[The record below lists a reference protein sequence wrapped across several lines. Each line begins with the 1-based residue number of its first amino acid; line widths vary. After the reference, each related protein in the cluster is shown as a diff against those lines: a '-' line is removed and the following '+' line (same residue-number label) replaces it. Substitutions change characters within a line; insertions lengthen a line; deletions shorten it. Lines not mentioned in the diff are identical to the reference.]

1 MLRSRL
7 PRALA
12 GAAVLSLAVA
22 SSSAAQGAPTATAP
36 APGYQLQ
43 PSGRATTVVEM
54 TVRMPQG
61 TPAAQRPAPKRIT
74 IDYGQPHLRSRD
86 VAPLMTPEKGP
97 WRLGANTS
105 TSLTS
110 DVDLMIG
117 DKEVPKG
124 SYTLWVA
131 RKGDAAE
138 LVVNKQTGQWGTA
151 HDAAHDLVRIPL
163 RVRTISGPLDALQVT
178 LVPTGGSTKGVLR
191 IVWGTVEMEADWTAK
206 P

>member
-12 GAAVLSLAVA
+12 GAAFLSLAIA
-22 SSSAAQGAPTATAP
+22 SSSAAQTPAP
-36 APGYQLQ
+36 AYQLQ
-43 PSGRATTVVEM
+43 PSGRATTVVELAA
-54 TVRMPQG
+54 RAPQG

-74 IDYGQPHLRSRD
+74 IDYGQPHLRGRD
-86 VAPLMTPEKGP
+86 VAPLMTPDKGP

-105 TSLTS
+105 TSLVS
-110 DVDLMIG
+110 DVDLTIG
-117 DKEVPKG
+117 DKDVPKG
-124 SYTLWVA
+124 SYTLWVQ

-163 RVRTISGPLDALQVT
+163 RVRTISGPLDALQVV